1 MDGRSTAAPRP
12 RVKLEGLL
20 RCGAKRLGLTLADLR
35 SSQRSP
41 AVVEAREVL
50 AWVAVVLYG
59 FQVKEVARGL
69 EKYVETAS
77 RLLRRASARR
87 VEDEGFRAQVKSVDA
102 AVIGQHG
109 GE

>member
-1 MDGRSTAAPRP
+1 
-12 RVKLEGLL
+12 
-20 RCGAKRLGLTLADLR
+20 LTLADLR

-77 RLLRRASARR
+77 RLLRRAAARR
-87 VEDEGFRAQVKSVDA
+87 LEEEGFRAQVRSVDA
-102 AVIGQHG
+102 AVIDQHG